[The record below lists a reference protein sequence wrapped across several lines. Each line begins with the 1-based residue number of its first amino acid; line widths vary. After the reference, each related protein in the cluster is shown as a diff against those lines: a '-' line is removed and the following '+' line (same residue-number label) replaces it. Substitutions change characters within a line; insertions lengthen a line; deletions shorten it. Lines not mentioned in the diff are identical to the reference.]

1 VSWIENAP
9 RAARKKTCV
18 VCHYNIA
25 LLLPCCYLPSFASP
39 LDQVAEL
46 AGFWLLSL
54 LQTPLTLYCLTNTH
68 TLPGPLEV
76 ALSLPLLLFLSAQL
90 ILGLW
95 TLYRLVSSQALKFH
109 LAQSNS
115 VLRASAGPAAS
126 SHGSVRTEGGRE
138 HIEMTKL
145 S

>member
-1 VSWIENAP
+1 MVMISIET
-9 RAARKKTCV
+9 AR
-18 VCHYNIA
+18 
-25 LLLPCCYLPSFASP
+25 LYLAYEGN
-39 LDQVAEL
+39 LREKVAEL

>member
-1 VSWIENAP
+1 M
-9 RAARKKTCV
+9 
-18 VCHYNIA
+18 
-25 LLLPCCYLPSFASP
+25 LLPHCYLPSLAPP

-115 VLRASAGPAAS
+115 VLQASVGPAPS